1 MPDARWS
8 LWARLA
14 GDEKPARVYDCLLTH
29 GPSSPQQI
37 ADRLACPRSTLYPAF
52 DWLREQGLISALVK
66 GRSVELVA
74 GSPSAWRGLAERQRL
89 ETDRLLAD
97 IDRSLDEWLATYQ
110 HGSRPRAR
118 AFEGERGLLSVRE
131 EIVRLGG
138 EVWEYFA
145 VDPRTKAQAKIAEH
159 ERIQKTSLVPAGR
172 VLLALSSP
180 EDAPPFFDRRQ
191 TEVRH
196 TSLAAAPF
204 SGSLTLVQHRA
215 YLVTP
220 QEGHFGLVIESEET
234 VALLRSLYLGL
245 WNSSQPW
252 TPPKGWGI

>member
-1 MPDARWS
+1 MLFR
-8 LWARLA
+8 
-14 GDEKPARVYDCLLTH
+14 
-29 GPSSPQQI
+29 
-37 ADRLACPRSTLYPAF
+37 
-52 DWLREQGLISALVK
+52 
-66 GRSVELVA
+66 
-74 GSPSAWRGLAERQRL
+74 
-89 ETDRLLAD
+89 
-97 IDRSLDEWLATYQ
+97 
-110 HGSRPRAR
+110 
-118 AFEGERGLLSVRE
+118 SVRE